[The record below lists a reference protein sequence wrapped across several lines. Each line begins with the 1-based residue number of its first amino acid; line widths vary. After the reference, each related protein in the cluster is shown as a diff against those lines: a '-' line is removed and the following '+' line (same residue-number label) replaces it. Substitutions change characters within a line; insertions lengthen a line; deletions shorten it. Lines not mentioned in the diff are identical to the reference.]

1 VARRP
6 WREPLLKQDDAVRW
20 ARRNRLENAVAD
32 DRAEARLVAERAVET
47 ASAPLPERAP
57 VCEECGRK
65 STRKFCSKRCE
76 TQHHNKARSA
86 RAAAARA
93 DKTCEACGRPFT
105 PKRVDA
111 RTCSP
116 ACRQK
121 LYRLEKARA
130 TPVR

>member
-1 VARRP
+1 MRAEEHAQV
-6 WREPLLKQDDAVRW
+6 LLEAVR
-20 ARRNRLENAVAD
+20 
-32 DRAEARLVAERAVET
+32 
-47 ASAPLPERAP
+47 
-57 VCEECGRK
+57 
-65 STRKFCSKRCE
+65 